1 MQFAASQPDATIFHH
16 PAWSQLL
23 SQCYGYKVFAL
34 VRINGSGQIVAGIP
48 IMETTTISGRH
59 RHISLPFSDYCHP
72 LCTDS
77 KYFHPLIN
85 DLEALFRSNGR
96 HTFEVRTP
104 LDPQSCPHLHQ
115 SVQHVLHMLPLS
127 TNTAETQRGFSRM
140 HRRNTKKARSSGV
153 SIRMGNGPE
162 EIRTFYQLHLQTR
175 RRQGVPVQPWN
186 YFKRLGENLLAHDL
200 GYIMLAYHQ
209 HTCLAAA
216 LFLHWQQTLTYKYGA
231 SIEQGLALRPNN
243 LIFAE
248 AIDWGGR
255 NGFTWLDMGKTD
267 NANTGLRAFKSG
279 WGAEEHPLPYSVF
292 SDTPPR
298 EPSKRL
304 QSLAHAVIR
313 ASPQWVCR
321 ATGELL
327 YKYAS

>member
-1 MQFAASQPDATIFHH
+1 
-16 PAWSQLL
+16 
-23 SQCYGYKVFAL
+23 
-34 VRINGSGQIVAGIP
+34 
-48 IMETTTISGRH
+48 
-59 RHISLPFSDYCHP
+59 
-72 LCTDS
+72 
-77 KYFHPLIN
+77 
-85 DLEALFRSNGR
+85 
-96 HTFEVRTP
+96 
-104 LDPQSCPHLHQ
+104 
-115 SVQHVLHMLPLS
+115 MLPLS